1 MLKLIVPASTNLVYT
16 STERVIESVHCN
28 KLSVEFKLNL
38 EKM

>member
-1 MLKLIVPASTNLVYT
+1 MLKLIVPSTNLVYT

-28 KLSVEFKLNL
+28 KLSVEFKLNV

>member
-1 MLKLIVPASTNLVYT
+1 MYHRQTLMFIRAL
-16 STERVIESVHCN
+16 TERVIESVHCN